1 MDKKQKKNIKLYK
14 IYRSLNMDVLFYFAI
29 IYLFLTNQKGL
40 DVADTLL
47 FEALFIIAGF
57 LAQIPCSIMTLKI
70 GKRNSLIISNL
81 FNALSTALLII
92 APNMSVIGISQFFS
106 GTSFAIRDACEED
119 ILFDSLQGEKDRS
132 KKFTIIEGNARARFN
147 YLDACSSILSGFLYV
162 VNPYV
167 PLVLSLIISCCTL
180 FLSIG
185 FEEVCFVKEKAKEE
199 TIGQKYHE
207 LIDTLKDIVKS
218 NRLKFLIMLD
228 GILWS
233 LLYIIDMLR
242 NTVLLDIGVQEQ
254 YIGLIIAIFTI
265 IRGIA
270 SKNAEEV
277 HEKHRNRTF
286 EYLLIPIPILFL
298 GAGLLLK
305 YLNNFTNNSSEKR
318 IKISTA
324 RLTIEN
330 LFAAVT
336 MVFSTIIMKYIED
349 RYTIIILAVFFS
361 LVFVIFLTIMRKYVG
376 KKKEE
381 YGKDEI
387 I

>member
-1 MDKKQKKNIKLYK
+1 
-14 IYRSLNMDVLFYFAI
+14 
-29 IYLFLTNQKGL
+29 
-40 DVADTLL
+40 
-47 FEALFIIAGF
+47 
-57 LAQIPCSIMTLKI
+57 
-70 GKRNSLIISNL
+70 
-81 FNALSTALLII
+81 
-92 APNMSVIGISQFFS
+92 
-106 GTSFAIRDACEED
+106 
-119 ILFDSLQGEKDRS
+119 
-132 KKFTIIEGNARARFN
+132 
-147 YLDACSSILSGFLYV
+147 
-162 VNPYV
+162 
-167 PLVLSLIISCCTL
+167 
-180 FLSIG
+180 
-185 FEEVCFVKEKAKEE
+185 VKEKAKQE
-199 TIGQKYHE
+199 TVGEKYKE
-207 LIDTLKDIVKS
+207 LVETLKDIVKS

-228 GILWS
+228 GIFWS
-233 LLYIIDMLR
+233 LSYIISMLR
-242 NTVLLDIGVQEQ
+242 NTILLEIGVQEQ

-265 IRGIA
+265 IMGIS

-298 GAGLLLK
+298 GAGLLLFLNWNQNVEIAIAYVLFAVLYFQIGPYSVLMKK
-305 YLNNFTNNSSEKR
+305 YLNNFTNNSSDKR

-336 MVFSTIIMKYIED
+336 MVISTIIMKYIED

-361 LVFVIFLTIMRKYVG
+361 ILFVVFLTIMRKYVG